1 MTVKTRQ
8 QLGVLGVLIALF
20 IVVMFVVSRGE
31 GPAGT
36 SAPPSNQP
44 GRLGGGAGVPEV
56 ADVNLEALKAEHAAP
71 ADPQRNLFVF
81 RQKAPAPAPAQS
93 RAVPRSPTFVPP
105 VSSGPPPPPP
115 IPLKYIGLL
124 ERGGAGGR
132 VAILSDGRGSTFQAR
147 EGEVIDGRY
156 TVIRIGPESIEL
168 SYVDGR
174 GRQSLRLSGQ

>member
-1 MTVKTRQ
+1 MTATRR
-8 QLGVLGVLIALF
+8 QLGLLGVFIALF

-44 GRLGGGAGVPEV
+44 GRLTGEAGVPQV
-56 ADVNLEALKAEHAAP
+56 ADVNLEALKAEHDPP

-81 RQKAPAPAPAQS
+81 RQKAPPPAQP
-93 RAVPRSPTFVPP
+93 RAVQPSPTFVPP
-105 VSSGPPPPPP
+105 VPTGPPPPPP